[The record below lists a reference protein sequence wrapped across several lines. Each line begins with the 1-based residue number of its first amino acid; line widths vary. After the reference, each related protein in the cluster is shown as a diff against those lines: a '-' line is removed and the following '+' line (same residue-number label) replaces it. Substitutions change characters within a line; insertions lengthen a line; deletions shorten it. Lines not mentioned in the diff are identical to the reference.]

1 VTQTVEPTAAA
12 PAAER
17 PHKAAKRYIYAWGDG
32 AAEGNGGMKDLL
44 GGKGAGLAEMTR
56 AGLPTPPGFTITTA
70 ACNDYFAAGEK
81 LPDGLWDDVL
91 DALHDVERQTGK
103 GFGDPANPLL
113 VSVRSGARFSMPG
126 MMDTVLNLG
135 LNEDTLAGL
144 IKLTGNERFGW
155 DAYRRFIQMFGRI
168 VMGVKAERFDE
179 PLEERKRAHGKDAR
193 DTDLTVDDLKALVE
207 EFKRVVK
214 ADTGRDF
221 PTDPLEQLDL
231 AIKAVFASWF
241 GKRANDYRNSQK
253 IAHDLGTAVNVVT
266 MVFGNMGDDSG
277 TGVAFTRN
285 PNTGENQLFG
295 EYLTNA
301 QGEDVVAG
309 IRTPSPISQ
318 LASDMPQVYDEFN
331 RIGRQLEQ
339 HYRNVQD
346 LEFTIERGRLY
357 MLQTRDAKRTAA
369 AAVRIAT
376 DMVDE
381 GVISPE
387 EAVGR
392 IEPAQV
398 DQLLRATF
406 DPAALKTAKRVVKG
420 LNASPGAAVGKAV
433 FDADTA
439 VEWASRGEPV
449 ILVRIETSPD
459 DFHGMAVAE
468 GIITARGGATSHAAV
483 VARQIGKPCVAGSAA
498 LDVSYGSK
506 SASCSITGT
515 DFKEGDWLSLDG
527 TTGDLYLGQL
537 PTVSARFED
546 QPELQKILGWA
557 DGIRRMGVWTNADK
571 PEEAAQARSYG
582 AQGIG
587 LCRTEHMFREGD
599 RLEIVR
605 GAILVANAA
614 TRAKA
619 KAAAGDQLTDDENDA
634 VATFDAAMGKL
645 ETLQQGDFEGIFK
658 AMDGLPVVIR
668 LIDPPLHEFL
678 PNLEEQLVKV
688 TRAEDK
694 GGATEEDEE
703 LLKTIKSMHE
713 QNPMLGLRG
722 VRLGLM
728 IPDFVK
734 VQTRAILNAQIK
746 VKQAGGNP
754 IAKIMIPLVG
764 HVNELARTRELLD
777 AEAKAVESKAGV
789 DVDYKFGTMIE
800 VPRGALTADEIAR
813 EATFFSFGTNDLTQM
828 TFGFS
833 RDDAEGGFLLKY
845 VEDKILPV
853 NPFQTL
859 DDAIVGLMKIAV
871 DKGRA
876 TRPGLEIGICGEHGG
891 DPESIAKVERIGL
904 DYVSCS
910 PFRVPVARLAAA
922 QATLAAQARSGELDR

>member
-1 VTQTVEPTAAA
+1 MTQTIEPAT
-12 PAAER
+12 AER
-17 PHKAAKRYIYAWGDG
+17 AHKAAKRYIYAWGDG
-32 AAEGNGGMKDLL
+32 SAEGNGGMKDLL

-113 VSVRSGARFSMPG
+113 VSVRSGAKFSMPG

-135 LNEDTLAGL
+135 LNESTLAGL
-144 IKLTGNERFGW
+144 VKLTGNERFGW

-168 VMGVKAERFDE
+168 VMDVKAERFDE
-179 PLEERKRAHGKDAR
+179 PLEERKRTHGKDAR

-207 EFKRVVK
+207 EFKSVVR

-253 IAHDLGTAVNVVT
+253 IPHDLGTAVNVVT

-285 PNTGENQLFG
+285 PNTGENEMYG

-318 LASDMPQVYDEFN
+318 LQRDMPEVFDEFN
-331 RIGRQLEQ
+331 RIGRQLEK

-369 AAVRIAT
+369 AAVRIAV

-381 GVISPE
+381 GVIKPE
-387 EAVGR
+387 DAVAR

-420 LNASPGAAVGKAV
+420 LNASPGAAVGRAV

-439 VEWASRGEPV
+439 VEWVGRGEKV

-498 LDVSYGSK
+498 LDVNYAGK
-506 SASCSITGT
+506 AASCSITGI
-515 DFKEGDWLSLDG
+515 DFAEGDWLSLDG

-546 QPELQKILGWA
+546 QPELQKILRWA

-571 PEEAAQARSYG
+571 PEEAAQARGYG
-582 AQGIG
+582 AEGIG
-587 LCRTEHMFREGD
+587 LCRTEHMFREGE

-605 GAILVANAA
+605 GAILVATAA

-619 KAAAGDQLTDDENDA
+619 KAAAGGTLTEDENEA
-634 VATFDAAMGKL
+634 VATFDAAMAKL
-645 ETLQQGDFEGIFK
+645 EALQQGDFEGIFK
-658 AMDGLPVVIR
+658 AMDSLPVVIR

-688 TRAEDK
+688 TRAEDA
-694 GGATEEDEE
+694 GGASKEDEE
-703 LLKTIKSMHE
+703 LLRTIKSMHE

-764 HVNELARTRELLD
+764 HVNELARTRELLE
-777 AEAKAVESKAGV
+777 AEAKSVESKAGV
-789 DVDYKFGTMIE
+789 SVDYKFGTMIE

-813 EATFFSFGTNDLTQM
+813 EASFFSFGTNDLTQM
-828 TFGFS
+828 TFGYS

-859 DDAIVGLMKIAV
+859 DDAVVGLMKIAV

-876 TRPGLEIGICGEHGG
+876 TRPNLEIGICGEHGG

-922 QATLAAQARSGELDR
+922 QATLASKAALTQNDR

>member
-1 VTQTVEPTAAA
+1 MTQTIEPAS
-12 PAAER
+12 AER
-17 PHKAAKRYIYAWGDG
+17 AHKAAKRYIYAWGDG
-32 AAEGNGGMKDLL
+32 AAEGSGTMKDLL

-70 ACNDYFAAGEK
+70 ACNDYFAAGEQ
-81 LPDGLWDDVL
+81 LPEGLWDDVL
-91 DALHDVERQTGK
+91 VAMREVEQRTGK

-113 VSVRSGARFSMPG
+113 VSVRSGAKFSMPG

-135 LNEDTLAGL
+135 LNEETLAGL
-144 IKLTGNERFGW
+144 IALTGNDRFGW

-168 VMGVKAERFDE
+168 VMDVKAERFDD
-179 PLEERKRAHGKDAR
+179 PLEARKHAHGKDAR
-193 DTDLTVDDLKALVE
+193 DTDLTVDDLKALVG
-207 EFKRVVK
+207 EFKAVVK

-221 PTDPLEQLDL
+221 PTDPYEQLDL

-285 PNTGENQLFG
+285 PNTGDNQLFG

-309 IRTPSPISQ
+309 IRTPAPISQ
-318 LASDMPQVYDEFN
+318 LQQDMPAVYDEFN
-331 RIGRQLEQ
+331 RIGRQLER

-369 AAVRIAT
+369 AAVRIAV
-376 DMVDE
+376 DMVNE
-381 GVISPE
+381 GLISTE

-406 DPAALKTAKRVVKG
+406 DPGALKSAKRIVKG

-439 VEWASRGEPV
+439 VEWVGKGEKV

-498 LDVSYGSK
+498 LDVNYGDK
-506 SASCSITGT
+506 SAACAISGI
-515 DFKEGDWLSLDG
+515 DFDEGDWLSLDG

-537 PTVSARFED
+537 PTVQARFED

-557 DGIRRMGVWTNADK
+557 DGLRRMGVWTNADK

-582 AQGIG
+582 AEGIG

-605 GAILVANAA
+605 GAILVANEA
-614 TRAKA
+614 TRAKG
-619 KAAAGDQLTDDENDA
+619 KAEAGEGLTDDEREA
-634 VATFDAAMGKL
+634 VSTFDAAMAEL
-645 ETLQQGDFEGIFK
+645 EALQQGDFEGIFR

-688 TRAEDK
+688 TRADAN
-694 GGATEEDEE
+694 GGASEDDRE
-703 LLKTIKSMHE
+703 LLRTIKSMHE

-746 VKQAGGNP
+746 VKQAGGHP

-764 HVNELARTRELLD
+764 HVNELARTRELLE

-789 DVDYKFGTMIE
+789 EVDYKFGTMIE

-813 EATFFSFGTNDLTQM
+813 EASFFSFGTNDLTQM

-845 VEDKILPV
+845 VEDKILPA

-871 DKGRA
+871 DKGRS
-876 TRPGLEIGICGEHGG
+876 TRPGLEVGICGEHGG
-891 DPESIAKVERIGL
+891 DPESIAKVEHIGL

-922 QATLAAQARSGELDR
+922 QATLATGERDK